1 MTSASWKL
9 TLHCIKLRND
19 LCLGNV
25 IRLNTICTFD
35 TVLCHNIF
43 VSGTKSFVVPTV
55 QTNSQS
61 PKTTSPK
68 TSPHQWSLGQNRL
81 LPLPGLGLKV
91 EKTAP
96 LTSRWALN
104 LALCVRAAAVETGLR
119 WDWGILNVE
128 GALRLPWLPGVPFL
142 KKTLRNLVERKQVT
156 LDMANNMITLFKW
169 RLQNSTLFF
178 VKLRQITNWEVWL
191 DIGKIWFVQ
200 VLIWQDR

>member
-19 LCLGNV
+19 RCLGSGLILFALLTLSFSRNV
-25 IRLNTICTFD
+25 
-35 TVLCHNIF
+35 F
-43 VSGTKSFVVPTV
+43 VPGAKSFVVPTV

-61 PKTTSPK
+61 PKKNSPK
-68 TSPHQWSLGQNRL
+68 TSPQKRL

-96 LTSRWALN
+96 LTSQWALN
-104 LALCVRAAAVETGLR
+104 LALCVRAAAAGTGLR

-142 KKTLRNLVERKQVT
+142 KKTLRNLEERKQVT

-169 RLQNSTLFF
+169 RLQNSTLSLFC
-178 VKLRQITNWEVWL
+178 EVET
-191 DIGKIWFVQ
+191 DN
-200 VLIWQDR
+200 